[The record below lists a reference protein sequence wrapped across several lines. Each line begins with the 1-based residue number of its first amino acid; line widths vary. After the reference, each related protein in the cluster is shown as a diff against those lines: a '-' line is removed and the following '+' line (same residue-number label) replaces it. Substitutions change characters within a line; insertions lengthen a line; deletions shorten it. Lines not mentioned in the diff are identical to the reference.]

1 MNRHVIVTSS
11 AGGIGRAVVRLFRE
25 RGAYVTGIDLKD
37 ADISCDLSHSQSRQE
52 FIAQIESMA
61 PRVDAVVAAAGILS
75 GFPSK
80 VISIYFSVQY
90 SSCKDC
96 VHCWRKEMRRAR
108 WVRRNAV
115 TVFGSN
121 LPVIDERRLTLILN
135 LIKRQSRGATS

>member
-80 VISIYFSVQY
+80 VISIYFFGAVQLLQGLRPLLAKGNAPRALG
-90 SSCKDC
+90 SSQCGDG
-96 VHCWRKEMRRAR
+96 VW
-108 WVRRNAV
+108 
-115 TVFGSN
+115 
-121 LPVIDERRLTLILN
+121 
-135 LIKRQSRGATS
+135 